1 MAKQSMKQQIYQS
14 IANSQVQ
21 KVMSQKRDQEIAQL
35 QADYDAW
42 AKQQAEIQQLQ
53 ADYDAWLKENNPQPV
68 QTQPVQQAT
77 VNEIKQ
83 QIPSIADYDKTA
95 DNLQYRQAK
104 RNIALR
110 DKQREDYQRQQ
121 QMEQELADPRYA
133 EKEKKKTEFKQLSNL
148 ADYQAAMD
156 AQKKQTQNNYD
167 DLVSTVQNMEKAD
180 KWLDPS
186 YKLSKEEEK
195 EAKKVAET
203 ELAKLKGRSLT
214 DEEKAR
220 KQTFEDLKTK
230 TSNFRS
236 FAVGAADKAL
246 DYGKFILQG
255 VADTQSR
262 QLAAQNETAQAMGV
276 NTGLTNEE
284 LSGIDEETKENI
296 QRLNDSTADI
306 VQNVKTQS
314 PRAYGRGQMSTQ
326 LAAYMLTNPAFDSL
340 GTAVNA
346 GRIGS
351 FAANQVGQNAQ
362 DLVLEELPMLQK
374 AMNDGD
380 ISEEERN
387 EILKTAGYNAV
398 GNLIPGIAM
407 EGVNSVIAKR
417 AADAA
422 SNEAFRQN
430 VKQGADYL
438 EYINKNGITGLEP
451 KANEI
456 PQIDPTTAAN
466 NDFTRLMNEYNNT
479 FKDDSAMRNI
489 YSEEDLDGSLNK
501 QLSEALA
508 DNSKASVKKP
518 QIDNI
523 NAALDKVNA
532 GRTTYIKDFY
542 EGPKPVSLGNSERIE
557 IAPDT
562 YNRALDIYNKAKQD
576 GSFGP
581 RLRQYVKQL
590 YESKYKD
597 PKYGRVILNN
607 VSFNDGDYVVE
618 IGHRALKEAIDKG
631 HLSPEKIA
639 TLEKLDDLLADS
651 EFIDSGLPKYHGTT
665 NKSQLVRYDYFETPI
680 TINGKNYIV
689 GFDVE
694 VNKGGNRYKT
704 HKVVNE
710 INLIP
715 TEGQGLTSNITE
727 TTASKGLTD
736 GIGVTPDR
744 ITGIPTQQLE
754 RSLSNSNIA
763 DAISEVNK
771 KSVKNI
777 DMPQDAQEKIL
788 SDFEQI
794 YNSMDDM
801 NAAAEASGN
810 AKAIEKFEKLQQS
823 VFEYED
829 SVWKSESLDD
839 VNKAKK
845 KADAARQAFV
855 REMQKTDPNYRAS
868 LTGTK
873 LGNAEFRRTS
883 TAPTDSAL
891 LDEIVDDMV
900 KQDMDNPNRFVKDA
914 NKTDIPVNAPVSG
927 NGELEIHTIHGRNG
941 REIYQV
947 VSREGDLL
955 TPVEPGKTFNT
966 REEAEKAIDQYRT
979 MAESISKPKSDIIT
993 SEPIEPGKY
1002 EIPDTPEN
1010 APKDVPPVDGMK
1022 ERGTSKHIRNDGT
1035 PMRMEGVS
1043 DEVVSDFKDNPDM
1056 YKALKNSD
1064 TLSKAEKIYNESSDA
1079 LVDFRDMVRNHDP
1092 AALPLGHQLAKD
1104 YSAAGNHEAAAQ
1116 IYREMGEQLTKAG
1129 QFSQAAAINMMKNDP
1144 LTARAY
1150 FERELDALNKA
1161 GADKYGKKW
1170 KDFVLTDEERAL
1182 FDKIAPGDSEAIK
1195 NAIDKIGVR
1204 IEKEYPASAWE
1215 KVLEFRRVA
1224 MLFNTRTIVRNT
1236 LANPPTAALRYVSD
1250 RIEALGQYA
1259 AHLIDPDFEVTQA
1272 IRGSNLETRKLAKE
1286 VYNSSKVKSLLE
1298 GGTGR
1303 LSEIPSVGDYAK
1315 SKQMFKGGFVS
1326 DWVNKMTNGGVEKLN
1341 AKLGKENAKSLLELT
1356 RSSAYKALEVT
1367 DNPMVREN
1375 FISRLGSYIRAK
1387 GIKNAADVPD
1397 EAILMAY
1404 EEAMKATYKDNSF
1417 MVQAI
1422 RNFKSGI
1429 ERTGNHIIPGL
1440 GDMASQA
1447 LIPYVQA
1454 PGNIAA
1460 RTIDYSGIGFGKGIA
1475 KIVKGASANDVKM
1488 ISKGIEEASKGAT
1501 GSLMAALGYALYKSG
1516 VITGTYSNDNDQKAF
1531 EKKNGFREFAF
1542 RYKVN
1547 GQTKYDTIDWMQPF
1561 VDTIMPGVLLA
1572 QAIENSDKYDSD
1584 ILRYFGFEGTKLG
1597 KVTGVA
1603 KEGVKKNVNYFFD
1616 STPLKNLGE
1625 LFKGNYGKE
1634 TDLAGNLWENTVE
1647 DFASA
1652 LVPAGV
1658 NAVTKSVDPIQRQT
1672 YDPSNAF
1679 GTFVNGVAAKL
1690 PKVSEAL
1697 PVKYD
1702 TWGQPMTY
1710 GNSKGEAAFAKMLY
1724 PGEHTSDKA
1733 DETDKEL
1740 NRLFETT
1747 GSNAVF
1753 PQVAPSKVNGEKINN
1768 KEVSQYQQDVGVRN
1782 KLLVDGFI
1790 NSSYYDALEDTDK
1803 ADKIAKL
1810 YGVSKAITERDKF
1823 GKEVSENSEYKK
1835 AIEAYD
1841 EAGGGEKGVDAVI
1854 NHYTAKKITDDAG
1867 INANSKVAEQ
1877 VQDAVANGNM
1887 QEAQKIAKNEGQK
1900 LDMYEKYGLDN
1911 NSTSKKVYE
1920 DYGESGLKDLSAMKS
1935 KGLGATATYVY
1946 ESAKKEVSSSELPS
1960 IETFASTYKK
1970 IDNYGN
1976 SNGSVNQKEF
1986 LAYAKKNNL
1995 SESEAQKQAQLYG
2008 DWKQIPY
2015 LKKDGSW
2022 GFHKAK

>member
-1 MAKQSMKQQIYQS
+1 MAKKVSMKQQIYQQIANKQVEQVLNQQREQQNAQLMADFDNFMKQQQNPEALMADFNSWKQQNAAPQPRQTIPS
-14 IANSQVQ
+14 IADTQP
-21 KVMSQKRDQEIAQL
+21 KRDLQAEAREYFANVRKERREEANRERRFKANADDYLKQQQEENILASQATKRSNEEIAKEIAENKSVERFIPKTDIANQNNVNDYRKTLLANSDPEQAKKAAQL
-35 QADYDAW
+35 QADKEVTKETETQKQINAIPDSAIEDYAKKKGISVEAARAEVEDVISKANAMNTSIEPFDEAKVDQETTEKAQAIAAEQKRKANQKQQNVYEAALNNAGDAITGVVNGPIRLAGMAAGKDW
-42 AKQQAEIQQLQ
+42 DLVGDIRRERVEQANEQHPVASNVGRIAGMAAAAYYLGGGSKGTQAGASGATAGEAFNAGYGDALLNGATKSEAIKNALFNGGRQMAVNTIKSMPIDLATDIIPTLANDIASDKSIPEIIKSTTINTLINGGMDSIGDVVSMLKPFKAIGRTVNGTSLDELIRMTENLPGNEADDIAKQLPGMDNFTKNSLDNVNTSVYDDGVKNVDSILKGNDYGTDIGKGYDGATGEGILRTNSPEGPLGSAVPANGVSGGEYLPSDRVSVSDNVTRYPKVFDDTDAQKLAQSNIPYNDYHDIQEPELFSKALETAKANNPHGGAVDSHSTEDIQKILDNGGKTFLTADGTAGGAVDNGNLTAVFKDSLNNDTPRAASAIAMAGVKNGAIKGDCFGKFLVNSYSRSGFEPVARMKYVYGFNEVMDRQVKEQLEQ
-53 ADYDAWLKENNPQPV
+53 GLIKTEPDVYFLKLKDGYDYNKAIEEYGKAKQWTQQELDSLPLYDDYDEALKYRDSL
-68 QTQPVQQAT
+68 
-77 VNEIKQ
+77 I
-83 QIPSIADYDKTA
+83 DM
-95 DNLQYRQAK
+95 NLQYF
-104 RNIALR
+104 
-110 DKQREDYQRQQ
+110 
-121 QMEQELADPRYA
+121 A
-133 EKEKKKTEFKQLSNL
+133 EKQ
-148 ADYQAAMD
+148 
-156 AQKKQTQNNYD
+156 
-167 DLVSTVQNMEKAD
+167 
-180 KWLDPS
+180 P
-186 YKLSKEEEK
+186 
-195 EAKKVAET
+195 
-203 ELAKLKGRSLT
+203 
-214 DEEKAR
+214 
-220 KQTFEDLKTK
+220 
-230 TSNFRS
+230 
-236 FAVGAADKAL
+236 
-246 DYGKFILQG
+246 
-255 VADTQSR
+255 
-262 QLAAQNETAQAMGV
+262 
-276 NTGLTNEE
+276 
-284 LSGIDEETKENI
+284 
-296 QRLNDSTADI
+296 
-306 VQNVKTQS
+306 
-314 PRAYGRGQMSTQ
+314 
-326 LAAYMLTNPAFDSL
+326 
-340 GTAVNA
+340 
-346 GRIGS
+346 
-351 FAANQVGQNAQ
+351 
-362 DLVLEELPMLQK
+362 
-374 AMNDGD
+374 
-380 ISEEERN
+380 
-387 EILKTAGYNAV
+387 
-398 GNLIPGIAM
+398 
-407 EGVNSVIAKR
+407 
-417 AADAA
+417 
-422 SNEAFRQN
+422 
-430 VKQGADYL
+430 KQGA
-438 EYINKNGITGLEP
+438 
-451 KANEI
+451 
-456 PQIDPTTAAN
+456 
-466 NDFTRLMNEYNNT
+466 F
-479 FKDDSAMRNI
+479 
-489 YSEEDLDGSLNK
+489 
-501 QLSEALA
+501 
-508 DNSKASVKKP
+508 
-518 QIDNI
+518 
-523 NAALDKVNA
+523 
-532 GRTTYIKDFY
+532 
-542 EGPKPVSLGNSERIE
+542 
-557 IAPDT
+557 
-562 YNRALDIYNKAKQD
+562 
-576 GSFGP
+576 
-581 RLRQYVKQL
+581 
-590 YESKYKD
+590 
-597 PKYGRVILNN
+597 
-607 VSFNDGDYVVE
+607 
-618 IGHRALKEAIDKG
+618 
-631 HLSPEKIA
+631 
-639 TLEKLDDLLADS
+639 
-651 EFIDSGLPKYHGTT
+651 
-665 NKSQLVRYDYFETPI
+665 
-680 TINGKNYIV
+680 
-689 GFDVE
+689 FDV
-694 VNKGGNRYKT
+694 KD
-704 HKVVNE
+704 
-710 INLIP
+710 
-715 TEGQGLTSNITE
+715 GL
-727 TTASKGLTD
+727 
-736 GIGVTPDR
+736 
-744 ITGIPTQQLE
+744 
-754 RSLSNSNIA
+754 
-763 DAISEVNK
+763 
-771 KSVKNI
+771 
-777 DMPQDAQEKIL
+777 
-788 SDFEQI
+788 
-794 YNSMDDM
+794 
-801 NAAAEASGN
+801 
-810 AKAIEKFEKLQQS
+810 
-823 VFEYED
+823 
-829 SVWKSESLDD
+829 
-839 VNKAKK
+839 
-845 KADAARQAFV
+845 
-855 REMQKTDPNYRAS
+855 
-868 LTGTK
+868 
-873 LGNAEFRRTS
+873 
-883 TAPTDSAL
+883 
-891 LDEIVDDMV
+891 
-900 KQDMDNPNRFVKDA
+900 
-914 NKTDIPVNAPVSG
+914 
-927 NGELEIHTIHGRNG
+927 
-941 REIYQV
+941 
-947 VSREGDLL
+947 
-955 TPVEPGKTFNT
+955 
-966 REEAEKAIDQYRT
+966 
-979 MAESISKPKSDIIT
+979 
-993 SEPIEPGKY
+993 
-1002 EIPDTPEN
+1002 
-1010 APKDVPPVDGMK
+1010 K

-1056 YKALKNSD
+1056 YKVLKNSD

-1161 GADKYGKKW
+1161 GAEKYGKKW
-1170 KDFVLTDEERAL
+1170 KDFVLTDEERAM

-1236 LANPPTAALRYVSD
+1236 LANPPTAGLRYVSD

-1259 AHLIDPDFEVTQA
+1259 AHLINPDFEVTQA

-1286 VYNSSKVKSLLE
+1286 IYNSSKVKSLLE

-1658 NAVTKSVDPIQRQT
+1658 NAVAKTVDPVQRQT

-1733 DETDKEL
+1733 DEIDKEL

-1823 GKEVSENSEYKK
+1823 GKEVSEDSEYKK

-1841 EAGGGEKGVDAVI
+1841 EAGGGEKGAKAVVDYY
-1854 NHYTAKKITDDAG
+1854 NAKAIADSSG
-1867 INANSKVAEQ
+1867 LSANSNAYKEIMNEVLTGDEEK
-1877 VQDAVANGNM
+1877 ANELIEENKT
-1887 QEAQKIAKNEGQK
+1887 AN
-1900 LDMYEKYGLDN
+1900 DMYAKYNLTGDEN
-1911 NSTSKKVYE
+1911 AAAVYNKA
-1920 DYGESGLKDLSAMKS
+1920 GENGLKYYSEFKS
-1935 KGLGATATYVY
+1935 KGLTDYRAALTYDSAT
-1946 ESAKKEVSSSELPS
+1946 KEITDKSKLPTMDDF
-1960 IETFASTYKK
+1960 IRGYKK
-1970 IDNYGN
+1970 IDSYGK
-1976 SNGSVNQKEF
+1976 SNGHVDQTEF
-1986 LAYAKKNNL
+1986 LSFLNDGNYSDEQAAYYAT
-1995 SESEAQKQAQLYG
+1995 LYG
-2008 DWKQIPY
+2008 DWTTKPKISTRG
-2015 LKKDGSW
+2015 KNKGKW
-2022 GFHKAK
+2022 IFGK